1 MDLYTWIQKKGAV
14 NNPNKKY
21 WSVAITL
28 GGMDIYGKADTIQK
42 AYIDLRTQIENSTHL
57 MKAFANL

>member
-14 NNPNKKY
+14 NNPYKKY
-21 WSVAITL
+21 WSVAVTL
-28 GGMDIYGKADTIQK
+28 GGMDIYGKGDTIQR
-42 AYIDLRTQIENSTHL
+42 AYLALRSQIETSPHL